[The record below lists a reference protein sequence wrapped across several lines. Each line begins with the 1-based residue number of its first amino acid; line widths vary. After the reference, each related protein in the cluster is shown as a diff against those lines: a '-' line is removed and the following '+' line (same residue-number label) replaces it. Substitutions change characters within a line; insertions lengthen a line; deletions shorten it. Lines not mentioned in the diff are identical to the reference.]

1 MRCEPQMAN
10 LHEDGRESK
19 NITLIGKMVIKHA
32 IDLKLVILCVKQSC
46 MTLDQSLSPT
56 TPATSLTKRF
66 IPLRSESADIDS

>member
-1 MRCEPQMAN
+1 
-10 LHEDGRESK
+10 
-19 NITLIGKMVIKHA
+19 MVIKHA